1 MQEMIEVVICFGE
14 HCSCHSYKGKESA
27 ALKRRMCTNRI
38 VSSSK
43 TWKGQ
48 LWKVKIELDSYVRG
62 KSGAGGDKKL
72 ECFFAPL
79 SLCKRSNLWNCAFI
93 IECVST
99 HLPVGKPTLSSLQ
112 VVDVCLAGDKLIG
125 KKFEVRNT
133 QLFLIIMH
141 CQIAMS
147 ITFDPPN
154 SATPVYTDPI
164 CAGMGVGQKK
174 KDKQGANS
182 VLTHCQCADTVPEFL
197 LKNRFNFWN
206 WSEKKG

>member
-1 MQEMIEVVICFGE
+1 M
-14 HCSCHSYKGKESA
+14 
-27 ALKRRMCTNRI
+27 
-38 VSSSK
+38 
-43 TWKGQ
+43 
-48 LWKVKIELDSYVRG
+48 
-62 KSGAGGDKKL
+62 
-72 ECFFAPL
+72 
-79 SLCKRSNLWNCAFI
+79 
-93 IECVST
+93 
-99 HLPVGKPTLSSLQ
+99 PVGKPTLSSLQ

-141 CQIAMS
+141 CQITTS

-197 LKNRFNFWN
+197 LKNRFNF
-206 WSEKKG
+206 